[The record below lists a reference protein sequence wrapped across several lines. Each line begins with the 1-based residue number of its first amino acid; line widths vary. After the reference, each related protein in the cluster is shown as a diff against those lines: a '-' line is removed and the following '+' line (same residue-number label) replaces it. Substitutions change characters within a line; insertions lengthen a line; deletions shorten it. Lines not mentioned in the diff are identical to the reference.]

1 MDNGFS
7 KKTCSLWLCH
17 ELRWPRGLVSATR
30 LGEAPS
36 RSRKCFA
43 GAGSFSRLDLTMSG
57 SVLPVEAGKKIIGL
71 YRETCFGLRIVD
83 AAAVWKL
90 ELGLVKSGP

>member
-17 ELRWPRGLVSATR
+17 ELRWPRGLVSAKR
-30 LGEAPS
+30 Q
-36 RSRKCFA
+36 A

-83 AAAVWKL
+83 AAAVWKVK
-90 ELGLVKSGP
+90 LGHVKSGP

>member
-1 MDNGFS
+1 
-7 KKTCSLWLCH
+7 
-17 ELRWPRGLVSATR
+17 
-30 LGEAPS
+30 
-36 RSRKCFA
+36 
-43 GAGSFSRLDLTMSG
+43 MSG